1 MFENR
6 IIIDPEVRHGKPIIK
21 GTRVPVDIILGSLA
35 SGMELK
41 EVAAEYEVKRED
53 ILAAVEYATKVVA
66 KEEIIIV

>member
-1 MFENR
+1 MFEDM

-21 GTRVPVDIILGSLA
+21 GTRVPVDIILGALA

>member
-1 MFENR
+1 MV
-6 IIIDPEVRHGKPIIK
+6 I
-21 GTRVPVDIILGSLA
+21 
-35 SGMELK
+35 K

>member
-1 MFENR
+1 
-6 IIIDPEVRHGKPIIK
+6 
-21 GTRVPVDIILGSLA
+21 
-35 SGMELK
+35 MELK

>member
-1 MFENR
+1 MFEDR

-21 GTRVPVDIILGSLA
+21 GTRVPVDIIFGALA

-41 EVAAEYEVKRED
+41 EVASEYEVKRED

>member
-1 MFENR
+1 MFEDR

-41 EVAAEYEVKRED
+41 EVAAEYEVTRED

>member
-1 MFENR
+1 MFEDM
-6 IIIDPEVRHGKPIIK
+6 IIIDPEVRHGKRIIK

-41 EVAAEYEVKRED
+41 EVASEYEVKRED

>member
-1 MFENR
+1 
-6 IIIDPEVRHGKPIIK
+6 
-21 GTRVPVDIILGSLA
+21 LGSLA

-41 EVAAEYEVKRED
+41 EVASEYEVKRED

>member
-1 MFENR
+1 MFEDR

-41 EVAAEYEVKRED
+41 EVAAEYVVKRED